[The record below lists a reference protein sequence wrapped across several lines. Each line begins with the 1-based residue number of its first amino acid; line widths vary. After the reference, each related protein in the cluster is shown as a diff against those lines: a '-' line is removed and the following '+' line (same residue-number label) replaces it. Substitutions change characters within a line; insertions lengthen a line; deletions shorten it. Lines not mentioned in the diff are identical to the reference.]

1 MPEADGRRRAPDE
14 IHDHF
19 AAIVE
24 FSDDAILS
32 KDRKGVILSWNP
44 AAERMYGYTPEEA
57 VGQPISILIPD
68 HRVGEE
74 QMILDRVLRGDR
86 VDHYETDRV
95 TKDRRLIT
103 VSLTVS
109 PIRDADGA
117 VTAASV
123 IARDITRRH
132 RSLMLAARLQEVTSE
147 LSREV
152 ASERVIDL
160 VLRHV
165 TGALRAEAGA
175 VGLVD
180 HDEIELAG
188 SAGYSQAG
196 LAGWERFPI
205 GTDVPMAH
213 TVRTGESVWA
223 TSEDALKERF
233 PALRDASIQLAS
245 LAVLP
250 LTSAVSTFGALAIS
264 FEEPREL
271 DPEERAFL
279 VAATQQAAYALER
292 AGLFEAE
299 RLVAERQTFLAE
311 AGELLAESLDPE
323 TALQRLASLAVRHV
337 ADWCG
342 VELVGDDGSLRN
354 VAVAHADES
363 RTGLARELRER
374 YPIDPEAETGVPN
387 VIRTGTTEL
396 YPEVADEML
405 VDAAKDEEHLRL
417 LRELGLGSAMV
428 VPLKARGRVIGAI
441 SFVASDPDRPY
452 DEDDVAFAEDLARR
466 AALAVDNAMLFMRE
480 HEAAV
485 TLQRSLLPESLP
497 PSREG
502 IEFDARYRPAAL
514 GLEVGGDWYEVVVV
528 ADDGP
533 VVVTIGDV
541 AGRGIR
547 AASIMGRLRQ
557 ALRAYVLDGHAPG
570 EAVRRL
576 DRLMK
581 EQGPV
586 EMTTL
591 FHLQY
596 DPATGRAAYVRA
608 GHPPALL
615 RLADG
620 TVVELAG
627 RGTPPLGI
635 LDDVDFPEHGVDIP
649 AGSLLLLYT
658 DGLIERREV
667 DLAEGLARLK
677 ETFAAAPGGA
687 SECLAWL
694 ERQLEPDAIPDDV
707 AMLAMS
713 SSR

>member
-1 MPEADGRRRAPDE
+1 MPEADGRRAAPDE
-14 IHDHF
+14 SHDHF

-32 KDRKGVILSWNP
+32 KDRRGVILSWNP
-44 AAERMYGYTPEEA
+44 AAERMYGYTAEEA

-95 TKDRRLIT
+95 TKDGRLIT

-109 PIRDADGA
+109 PIRDEGGS
-117 VTAASV
+117 VNAASV

-132 RSLMLAARLQEVTSE
+132 RSLMLAARLHDVTSE

-152 ASERVIDL
+152 VSQRVIDV

-188 SAGYSQAG
+188 STGYSQAG

-213 TVRTGESVWA
+213 TVRTGEPLWA

-233 PALRDASIQLAS
+233 PALRDASVQLAS

-250 LTSAVSTFGALAIS
+250 LTSAVSTFGVLAIS

-292 AGLFEAE
+292 ADLFEAE

-323 TALQRLASLAVRHV
+323 AALRRLANLAVRHV

-342 VELVGDDGSLRN
+342 VELVEEDGSLRT
-354 VAVAHADES
+354 VAVAHVDES
-363 RTGLARELRER
+363 RARIARELRER
-374 YPIDPEAETGVPN
+374 YPVDPEAETGVPN

-396 YPEVADEML
+396 YPEVTDEML

-417 LRELGLGSAMV
+417 LREIGLGSAML
-428 VPLKARGRVIGAI
+428 VPLTARGRVFGAI

-497 PSREG
+497 QSRDG

-514 GLEVGGDWYEVVVV
+514 GLEVGGDWYEVVV
-528 ADDGP
+528 ADEGP
-533 VVVTIGDV
+533 VVLTIGDV

-547 AASIMGRLRQ
+547 AASIMGRLRP
-557 ALRAYVLDGHAPG
+557 ALRAYVLDGHGPS

-581 EQGPV
+581 EQGRA

-596 DPATGRAAYVRA
+596 DPATRRAAYVRA

-635 LDDVDFPEHGVDIP
+635 LDDVDFPEHAVDIP

-677 ETFAAAPGGA
+677 ETFAAAPDGA

-713 SSR
+713 CSR